1 MQESIRQKKI
11 AGVVQEALNEI
22 FQKLGLNIIDG
33 GMVSISNVSITPDL
47 LIARVSLSFYN
58 IEEPQKALDK
68 MHISLSEIRYQLGN
82 KIKNQVRRVPEL
94 EFFIDESLDQAFKI
108 EELLRKIKK

>member
-1 MQESIRQKKI
+1 MKESIRQKKI

-22 FQKLGLNIIDG
+22 FQKMGLNMIEG
-33 GMVSISNVSITPDL
+33 GMVSISSVSITPDL
-47 LIARVSLSFYN
+47 LIARVYLSFYN
-58 IEEPQKALDK
+58 IPEPQKALDQ

-82 KIKNQVRRVPEL
+82 KIKNQVRRIPEL
-94 EFFIDESLDQAFKI
+94 EFYIDESLEQAFKI

>member
-22 FQKLGLNIIDG
+22 FQKMGLSLIEG
-33 GMVSISNVSITPDL
+33 GMVSIASVSITPDL
-47 LIARVSLSFYN
+47 LIARVNLSFYN
-58 IEEPQKALDK
+58 IPDPQKALDH
-68 MHISLSEIRYQLGN
+68 MHISLSEIRFQLGN
-82 KIKNQVRRVPEL
+82 KIKNQVRRIPEL
-94 EFFIDESLDQAFKI
+94 EFYIDESLDQAFKI

>member
-1 MQESIRQKKI
+1 
-11 AGVVQEALNEI
+11 
-22 FQKLGLNIIDG
+22 
-33 GMVSISNVSITPDL
+33 
-47 LIARVSLSFYN
+47 
-58 IEEPQKALDK
+58 

-94 EFFIDESLDQAFKI
+94 EFYKDESLDQAFKI

>member
-1 MQESIRQKKI
+1 MKESIRQTKI
-11 AGVVQEALNEI
+11 AGVIQEALNEI
-22 FQKLGLNIIDG
+22 FQKLGLNMLDG
-33 GMVSISNVSITPDL
+33 GMVSISDVSVTPDL

-58 IEEPQKALDK
+58 IENPQNALDK

-94 EFFIDESLDQAFKI
+94 EFYKDESLDQAFKI